1 MGLRQNQV
9 HNICAI
15 VEESKNKNKKISNS
29 NKKKPT
35 CIFLIVIG
43 ILHVNYAK
51 KIKKGEK
58 NNENIYTRLLIH
70 QQFFVHLKSNKNNC
84 KKNPQKY
91 HQPVKNSAYC
101 FYKKNK
107 EALLWTTKKKQ

>member
-1 MGLRQNQV
+1 MRLRQNQV
-9 HNICAI
+9 RNICAI

-43 ILHVNYAK
+43 ILHINYAK

-58 NNENIYTRLLIH
+58 IMKTYTQDCL
-70 QQFFVHLKSNKNNC
+70 FT
-84 KKNPQKY
+84 
-91 HQPVKNSAYC
+91 NSLPC
-101 FYKKNK
+101 
-107 EALLWTTKKKQ
+107 T

>member
-43 ILHVNYAK
+43 ILHINYAK

-84 KKNPQKY
+84 KKKSAKISPAGKKFGILFLQK
-91 HQPVKNSAYC
+91 K
-101 FYKKNK
+101 
-107 EALLWTTKKKQ
+107 

>member
-9 HNICAI
+9 RNICAI

-43 ILHVNYAK
+43 ILHINYAK
-51 KIKKGEK
+51 K
-58 NNENIYTRLLIH
+58 
-70 QQFFVHLKSNKNNC
+70 
-84 KKNPQKY
+84 
-91 HQPVKNSAYC
+91 
-101 FYKKNK
+101 
-107 EALLWTTKKKQ
+107 